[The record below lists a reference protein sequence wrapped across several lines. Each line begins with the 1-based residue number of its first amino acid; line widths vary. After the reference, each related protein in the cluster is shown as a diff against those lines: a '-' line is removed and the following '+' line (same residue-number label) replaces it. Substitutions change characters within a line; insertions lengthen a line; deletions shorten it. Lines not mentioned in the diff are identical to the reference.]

1 MYTPPLLIT
10 NSTSNIASPVCGPF
24 KHTECLLIFKCTYV
38 NFTFILFVTKKVC
51 KVRLYLKLQLT
62 INEIRTHRAY
72 TKIVKNLIW
81 TKRIIR
87 VYAINYN

>member
-1 MYTPPLLIT
+1 M
-10 NSTSNIASPVCGPF
+10 
-24 KHTECLLIFKCTYV
+24 KKIFKCTYV

-62 INEIRTHRAY
+62 KNEIRTHRAY

-87 VYAINYN
+87 VYAINYNWHLGHCKPNILNHFVDPLLEAIAML